1 MTKDEKG
8 ETMNLPVTVSVII
21 PTYNRLWALKD
32 AVKSV
37 HQQTYI
43 DYELIIVDDG
53 STDGTGEWIK
63 KFASEAI
70 YIWQENRGVSSAR
83 NCGIAAARGKF
94 IAFLDSDDRWFPE
107 KLAIQV
113 VAMEGGHSVSHTEEI
128 WIRKAKRVNP
138 RVKHKKHSGNV
149 FLKSL
154 PLVIISPSSVMIKR
168 EVFDE
173 VGLFDE
179 GLLAAEDY
187 DMWLRITA
195 IHPVHFIEAP
205 LIIKSGGHKDQ
216 LSQKYWGLDMLRI
229 YALEK
234 VLRSGVLDSEGRLEE
249 RVAVME
255 EIVKKAVVVF
265 KGAKKRGNIEGATYF
280 ENKAKEYEKYIKG
293 EKK

>member
-1 MTKDEKG
+1 MTKDKKG
-8 ETMNLPVTVSVII
+8 ETTNLPVTVSVII
-21 PTYNRLWALKD
+21 PTYNRLWAIKD

-37 HQQTYI
+37 HRQTYI
-43 DYELIIVDDG
+43 DYELIVVDDG
-53 STDGTGEWIK
+53 STDGTGEWIN
-63 KFASEAI
+63 KFASDAI

-83 NCGIAAARGKF
+83 NSGIAVARGKY
-94 IAFLDSDDRWFPE
+94 IAFLDSDDRWLPE
-107 KLAIQV
+107 KLTVQV
-113 VAMEGGHSVSHTEEI
+113 EAMEGGDPVSHTEEI
-128 WIRKAKRVNP
+128 WIRNGKRVNP

-168 EVFDE
+168 EIFDE

-179 GLLAAEDY
+179 SLLAAEDY

-195 IHPVHFIEAP
+195 IYSVHFVEVP
-205 LIIKSGGHKDQ
+205 LIIKNGGHKDQ

-234 VLRSGVLDSEGRLEE
+234 VLKSGVLDGEERLEE
-249 RVAVME
+249 RVAVVE
-255 EIVKKAVVVF
+255 EILKKAVVVF
-265 KGAKKRGNIEGATYF
+265 KGAKKRGNVEGADYF
-280 ENKAKEYEKYIKG
+280 ENKAKEYEKYIE